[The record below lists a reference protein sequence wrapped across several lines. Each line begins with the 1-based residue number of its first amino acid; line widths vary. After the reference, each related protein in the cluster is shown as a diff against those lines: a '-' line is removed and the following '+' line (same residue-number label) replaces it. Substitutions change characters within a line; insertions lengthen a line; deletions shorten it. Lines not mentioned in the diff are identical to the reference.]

1 MVHLSNRQ
9 DLINTKS
16 ISLPMGRISGY
27 LVSLVQLEQNQILT
41 SRLFL
46 KLLSLIYFAAFLS
59 LTVQITGLAGSD
71 GILPFQELQEQASR
85 QLGSLA
91 WLYIP
96 TLFWFTSSDLALQGA
111 TVLGCI
117 FSITLFF
124 NIRPQFSLIILFIL
138 YLSLAKAGQLFL
150 NFQWDYLL
158 LESGFLAIFLV
169 NGPTRLIV
177 LLYHW
182 LLFRLRFMSGV
193 GKLASGDPS
202 WSGLTALKHYFET
215 QPLPHIGS
223 WFAHQ
228 LPEWIL
234 QAGVLL
240 TFFSELLVPFFI
252 FLPRRFRL
260 FAAAVTIVMQLLI
273 IATSNHNFINILT
286 IALCLFLLDDDLL
299 RRFLPR
305 SLQRFANIQ
314 TIRPGRTKTLLSTL
328 AALLIFSS
336 SLPLLITMT
345 TGIDAPASVTH
356 WTRLVRRFGIGNAYH
371 IFPTM
376 QTERIELQIEGSLDG
391 QEWQTYTLPWQPGAL
406 DRKPAFI
413 IPHQPRL
420 DWMIW
425 FIPAQQQHSA
435 YWFNRFMQQL
445 SQGSPQVTALLESNP
460 FADQPP
466 LFLRVSAYRYHFTTM
481 EERKQN
487 GNWWKREYIG
497 LFPQIEPR
505 RP

>member
-1 MVHLSNRQ
+1 
-9 DLINTKS
+9 
-16 ISLPMGRISGY
+16 MGSISGY
-27 LVSLVQLEQNQILT
+27 LINLVRLEQNQLLT

-71 GILPFQELQEQASR
+71 GILPFQQLQEQASR

-96 TLFWFTSSDLALQGA
+96 TLFWLASSDLALQGA
-111 TVLGCI
+111 TVLGSF

-124 NIRPQFSLIILFIL
+124 NIRPQFSLVVLFIL
-138 YLSLAKAGQLFL
+138 YLSLVKADQLFL

-193 GKLASGDPS
+193 SKLASGDPS

-273 IATSNHNFINILT
+273 IATSNHNFINLLT
-286 IALCLFLLDDDLL
+286 IALCLFLLDDALL
-299 RRFLPR
+299 RRFLPQPLLR
-305 SLQRFANIQ
+305 LSNIQ
-314 TIRPGRTKTLLSTL
+314 TVRPGRTKTLVATL

-336 SLPLLITMT
+336 SLPLLVTMA
-345 TGIDAPASVTH
+345 TGIEAPASLNQ

-391 QEWQTYTLPWQPGAL
+391 QEWLKYTLPWQPGAL

-425 FIPAQQQHSA
+425 FVPTQHQNSA
-435 YWFNRFMQQL
+435 YWFDRFMQQL
-445 SQGSPQVTALLESNP
+445 SRGSQQVTELLESNP
-460 FADQPP
+460 FADRPP
-466 LFLRVSAYRYHFTTM
+466 LFLRVNAYRYHFTNR
-481 EERKQN
+481 EERTQS

-497 LFPQIEPR
+497 QFPQVAPR